1 MNIKGEF
8 SGIKWIGFDRHR
20 EGRRRELILKYRAP
34 DSDWRPV
41 TAPKEV
47 TSETKFRAWARTVLT
62 DIVELGERPI
72 ASRSDGEPTIADRA
86 DEWIELRRQDPDVAG
101 STFRD
106 NRSNINHY
114 VVPRWGSLTFLELA
128 DKLAELRAWV
138 RELAG
143 KLSPGRVSSIVS
155 TLRMLVRDA
164 RLEKWT
170 RLRSNPLNSDEV
182 LTVMPSLGQKRDIVH
197 LPPDVAQSLLDRT
210 KTERRRIRYA
220 VALNT
225 GAGDGEIA
233 GCIIGSVLA
242 IDGDSAA
249 LEIVQAFKRRS
260 KEDGKGSE
268 LGKTKNAYRLRAIP
282 LNACAK
288 AALKYWVSEGWEKW
302 VGRPPTPSDPLFP
315 NIDGQFS
322 RPNSASHLKAD
333 LEDCGLPSS
342 DLKGRTYE
350 FRCLRRTF
358 STMLRVAGVDRETRE
373 QLMGQRSN
381 TINSEHYTAE
391 VPEHLRAAVQ
401 KLPLKWSGLGGAN
414 GGALGGGDGKG
425 QVLSMETHP
434 NDRSLQTSDA
444 SARPA
449 KSGKRRGK
457 PTLPADAG
465 DVKTARLGNATK
477 EIGAGREAGTAPES
491 ATKKRRRG
499 FRKSEA
505 KGTKNQR
512 IGGYRGV
519 SWNRHAGKWE
529 GKIAAGPVGANGKRA
544 KVHLGISDDPVALAR
559 AYDEAAVRLLGPGC
573 RLNFEADREDL
584 EAFVVAVAE
593 HAADGAV
600 AELGATK

>member
-8 SGIKWIGFDRHR
+8 SGIKWIGFDRQR
-20 EGRRRELILKYRAP
+20 EGRRRELILKYRSP

-47 TSETKFRAWARTVLT
+47 TSETKFRAWAKTVLT

-197 LPPDVAQSLLDRT
+197 LPLDVSQALLDRT
-210 KTERRRIRYA
+210 KTERRRVRYA

-242 IDGDSAA
+242 IDSDTAA

-282 LNACAK
+282 LNACAR
-288 AALKYWVSEGWEKW
+288 AALKYWVEEGWEKW

-333 LEDCGLPSS
+333 LEDCGLPSA
-342 DLKGRTYE
+342 DLKGRAYE

-434 NDRSLQTSDA
+434 NDRSLQTSEA

-449 KSGKRRGK
+449 KGGKRRGK
-457 PTLPADAG
+457 LTLPADRV
-465 DVKTARLGNATK
+465 DVKTARPGNATK
-477 EIGAGREAGTAPES
+477 EIGAGREAGNVVDL
-491 ATKKRRRG
+491 ATKRKAKRL
-499 FRKSEA
+499 RKSEA

-512 IGGYRGV
+512 RGGYRGV
-519 SWNRHAGKWE
+519 YWNARAGEWE
-529 GKIAAGPVGANGKRA
+529 VKVSAGEKMANGRRRRLYVGTYA
-544 KVHLGISDDPVALAR
+544 DPV
-559 AYDEAAVRLLGPGC
+559 EAARVYDFEALRRLGYWTP
-573 RLNFEADREDL
+573 LNFPDERDDVFFLACAHGDQDER
-584 EAFVVAVAE
+584 AAVVAE
-593 HAADGAV
+593 FG
-600 AELGATK
+600 GT